1 MKTTRGIPAIAAIA
15 LFTASCGEKTVT
27 TADMPAP
34 ETSVASGDT
43 YPLTTC
49 VVSGEK
55 LGGMGEPQVI
65 VHEGTTVKFCC
76 KFCLKDFN
84 GDPAKYIAMIK
95 EAETKQTRS
104 RER

>member
-1 MKTTRGIPAIAAIA
+1 MKTTPCVPAIAAIA
-15 LFTASCGEKTVT
+15 LLTASCGEKTVT

-34 ETSVASGDT
+34 EPAAEAVAASTDT

-55 LGGMGEPQVI
+55 LGGMGEPHVI

-76 KFCLKDFN
+76 KSCLKDFN
-84 GDPAKYIAMIK
+84 EDPAKYIAMIK
-95 EAETKQTRS
+95 EAETK
-104 RER
+104 